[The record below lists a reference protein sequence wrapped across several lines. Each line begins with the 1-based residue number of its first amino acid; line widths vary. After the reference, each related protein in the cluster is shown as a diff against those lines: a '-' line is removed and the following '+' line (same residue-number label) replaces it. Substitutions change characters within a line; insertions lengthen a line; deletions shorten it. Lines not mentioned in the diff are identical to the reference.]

1 MEQKYMLALII
12 GLSLLGAAIIL
23 FLIIFCCRKK
33 TEENVPKDIEVA
45 ANFEFKEKEDA
56 RTDKQDLI
64 IRFQGAEDLSVYDI
78 LEAPGEVIGKSSYGT
93 LYKANLLRSNS
104 LALLRFLRP
113 ACTLR
118 LKEVV
123 HIVELLGSL
132 RHPNLVPLCAFY
144 AGSRGEKLLVHPFYR
159 WGTLAQLIR
168 DGNTE
173 AQRWPIIYR
182 ISLGIANGLNYL
194 HNYLEMPIIHGNI
207 KSKNILLDRQYQPYL
222 SDFGLHLL
230 LNPTAGQQMLEA
242 SDAEGFK
249 APELTKM
256 RDVNEKS
263 DVYSFGVILLELLT
277 GKEPI
282 DDNPTPDQDFHL
294 PNAIRTA
301 ILDDQI
307 TKLHHPDIVLNESS
321 DQRAVTEDRILRL
334 FQLAMACCSP
344 SPTLRPDVKQILS
357 KLEEIGK

>member
-1 MEQKYMLALII
+1 MEHKYMLALII
-12 GLSLLGAAIIL
+12 GLSLLGAAAIL
-23 FLIIFCCRKK
+23 FLMIYCCWKK
-33 TEENVPKDIEVA
+33 PEQNVPKDLEA
-45 ANFEFKEKEDA
+45 GFEFKEREA
-56 RTDKQDLI
+56 GTDREYL

-93 LYKANLLRSNS
+93 LYRANLLRTNS

-113 ACTLR
+113 TCTLR
-118 LKEVV
+118 MKEVV
-123 HIVELLGSL
+123 PIVELLGSL

-144 AGSRGEKLLVHPFYR
+144 AGSRGEKLLVHPFYQ

-168 DGNTE
+168 DGNGE
-173 AQRWPIIYR
+173 AHRWPIIYR
-182 ISLGIANGLNYL
+182 LSLGIANGLNYL
-194 HNYLEMPIIHGNI
+194 HNDLEMPIIHGNI
-207 KSKNILLDRQYQPYL
+207 KSRNILLDRHCQPYL

-230 LNPTAGQQMLEA
+230 LNPTAGQQMLDA
-242 SDAEGFK
+242 SAAEGYK
-249 APELTKM
+249 APELIKM
-256 RDVNEKS
+256 KDVNEES
-263 DVYSFGVILLELLT
+263 DVYGFGVILLELLT

-282 DDNPTPDQDFHL
+282 DNNPTPDQDFHL

-307 TKLHHPDIVLNESS
+307 TELYHPDIILNESS
-321 DQRAVTEDRILRL
+321 DQRVVTKDRILVL

-344 SPTLRPDVKQILS
+344 SPSLRPDVKQILS